1 MAAEKLIKT
10 DQNEFISQMY
20 CYVVKAN
27 TRLWAVTLNGVVQSS
42 GLPLIIIGRHSL
54 GRGSIIFQISE
65 IKIKFE
71 ALIYVYISCRISL
84 CNIGYVESLIM
95 NNIKTHYTKV

>member
-27 TRLWAVTLNGVVQSS
+27 TRPRPVISPASKSS
-42 GLPLIIIGRHSL
+42 
-54 GRGSIIFQISE
+54 
-65 IKIKFE
+65 
-71 ALIYVYISCRISL
+71 
-84 CNIGYVESLIM
+84 
-95 NNIKTHYTKV
+95 